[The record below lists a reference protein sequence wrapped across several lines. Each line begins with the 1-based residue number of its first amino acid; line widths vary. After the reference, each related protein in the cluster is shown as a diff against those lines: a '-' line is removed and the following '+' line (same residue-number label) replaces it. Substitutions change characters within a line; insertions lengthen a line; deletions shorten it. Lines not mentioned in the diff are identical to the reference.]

1 MMKKMS
7 AKELLQR
14 YADGERDFSWVDL
27 SLKTFNKLGSVNL
40 SGANL
45 SHASLY
51 LTDLSHADLSMV
63 DLSWSWMDNTKLR
76 GANLQ
81 GANLSNA
88 RLKNVKLM
96 GANLSGGNLSRADLH
111 MTIWGWEGANL
122 CGANLL
128 NATISD
134 ALSLRLVDK
143 RGAIMP
149 NGSCV
154 PDTLNKAQLQP
165 LAKEHPKEL
174 ESIDQTVSTEIKDIA
189 AAKEHLEAEDYFSP
203 KSLKEAQ
210 EQIAISIA
218 RRQGQS
224 KFRQSLLK
232 AYNYR
237 CAITGC
243 DAQDALE
250 AAHIIPYSE
259 TENNHLSNGLLLRA
273 DLHTL
278 FDLDLI
284 AINPETMKVHL
295 APSLRRTSYSKLE
308 GESLKLPH
316 NKAHCPRKEALQ
328 ERCNQWQW
336 YI

>member
-1 MMKKMS
+1 MIRKMS
-7 AKELLQR
+7 TKELLQR

-27 SLKTFNKLGSVNL
+27 SLKSFNNLGSVNL

-45 SHASLY
+45 SHAYLY

-63 DLSWSWMDNTKLR
+63 DLSWSCMDNAKLQ

-96 GANLSGGNLSRADLH
+96 GANLSGANLSGADLH
-111 MTIWGWEGANL
+111 MTIWDWEGANL
-122 CGANLL
+122 CGANLFK
-128 NATISD
+128 ATISD
-134 ALSLRLVDK
+134 ASSLRLVDR

-154 PDTLNKAQLQP
+154 PDTLNKVQIQP
-165 LAKEHPKEL
+165 LAQENPKEI
-174 ESIDQTVSTEIKDIA
+174 ESIDQTVNTEIKGIA
-189 AAKEHLEAEDYFSP
+189 AAEELLEAEEYFSP

-210 EQIAISIA
+210 EQIVKSIA
-218 RRQGQS
+218 RRRGQS

-284 AINPETMKVHL
+284 AINPETMTVHL
-295 APSLRRTSYSKLE
+295 APSLRRTSYRVLE
-308 GESLKLPH
+308 GEPLKLPN
-316 NKAHCPRKEALQ
+316 NKAHRPRKEALQ
-328 ERCNQWQW
+328 ERCNQCQW